1 LRLSYQGNDPLT
13 GGAITYQDG
22 STNKIWSSI
31 ASNAADSNSAHL
43 IKIWEYGTP
52 QKVNFYKIQSFTVTN
67 GSGGGLYAKDVEYIG
82 GANVTNFTNP
92 IVGWSQNGNRGAT
105 ADSRL
110 LFSGTRSYSGFTPT
124 YTGLS
129 IEFDFGLDMGGLG
142 SPVNGQPVS
151 TAFKSS
157 SSGQSQAIMRTPTGT
172 IDTTSISAGFRINQT
187 YGTGDKII
195 IRGVVFFNKR
205 NLGGTVTNQAE
216 MKTAMSYI
224 DLPSGEWDPSTSSQT
239 LIPFAGTNST
249 KTHTVQTG
257 TNGSTCVFEHEMVCN
272 SPTAMV
278 VGDLLYFGW
287 TVTDLS
293 GESST
298 AKGSSCTFQI
308 YRD

>member
-1 LRLSYQGNDPLT
+1 MKQVNYLGGTATNDFDKPVV
-13 GGAITYQDG
+13 GWAQ
-22 STNKIWSSI
+22 
-31 ASNAADSNSAHL
+31 
-43 IKIWEYGTP
+43 
-52 QKVNFYKIQSFTVTN
+52 N
-67 GSGGGLYAKDVEYIG
+67 GS
-82 GANVTNFTNP
+82 
-92 IVGWSQNGNRGAT
+92 RGAT

-110 LFSGTRSYSGFTPT
+110 LFSGTRSYSAFTPT

-129 IEFDFGLDMGGLG
+129 IELDFGLDMGGLG

-151 TAFKSS
+151 TGFKTS
-157 SSGQSQAIMRTPTGT
+157 SSGQSQAIMRAPTGT
-172 IDTTSISAGFRINQT
+172 INTASMSAGFRINQT
-187 YGTGDKII
+187 YGSGDKII
-195 IRGVVFFNKR
+195 IRGVVFFDKR
-205 NLGGTVTNQAE
+205 NLGGTVTNQAQL
-216 MKTAMSYI
+216 KTAMSYI
-224 DLPSGEWDPSTSSQT
+224 DLPSGEWDPSTSNQT

-249 KTHTVQTG
+249 ETHNVQTG

-272 SPTAMV
+272 DSTAMV